1 MREKTGDKFLDD
13 LFGFLD
19 HLINSG
25 EEVHIV
31 DRSDPDHVVEHVF
44 NADDDDDIEIDV
56 DIDADVE
63 VEIDDDELPFDEG
76 CPDGS
81 CECDNCKYF
90 DECFADEIYH
100 DPEDVQPMWGIPD
113 IERVVFSGPATIVFW
128 DDGTKTVVKAM
139 KGEKIEHYAGFAAA
153 CMKKLFGSTSRAKAI
168 MNECAVEEIPKPKK
182 HKHEG
187 KTLCECDEE
196 VILTE
201 EQQTAHDVAVQ
212 EAIDEALG

>member
-1 MREKTGDKFLDD
+1 MVPMNDDKFLND

-19 HLINSG
+19 YLIDSG
-25 EEVHIV
+25 HEVHIE

-44 NADDDDDIEIDV
+44 NADEVDVCVDV
-56 DIDADVE
+56 DVDADVE
-63 VEIDDDELPFDEG
+63 IEIDDELPFDEE
-76 CPDGS
+76 CPDKS

-100 DPEDVQPMWGIPD
+100 DPEDVPPMWGIPD
-113 IERVVFSGPATIVFW
+113 IDRVVFSGPATIVFW

-139 KGEKIEHYAGFAAA
+139 KGEKVEHYAGFAAA
-153 CMKKLFGSTSRAKAI
+153 CMKKMFGSTSRAKAI

-182 HKHEG
+182 HKPEG
-187 KTLCECDEE
+187 KTPCECDEE
-196 VILTE
+196 ATMTE
-201 EQQTAHDVAVQ
+201 KQQVAHDVAVQ